1 MQSALDFRAALLRAG
16 GCGFTADVTA
26 NYGETAAKFTLDC
39 SYDVQ
44 SGVTLTVTKPETIAG
59 IGARVSG
66 EDAALSFEGTELAL
80 EGLANGNLAPLAGA
94 LIAARAWAEGYI
106 DAAGQED
113 AYLRVTYLDGYGAKT
128 LTVDTWFLK
137 ESSFPVRSEIAY
149 DGETV
154 LQIEL
159 TNFTMGRG
167 EHEDTDENLG

>member
-1 MQSALDFRAALLRAG
+1 MQSALDFRAAILSAG

-26 NYGETAAKFTLDC
+26 SYGETAAKFTLDC
-39 SYDVQ
+39 TYDVQ

-59 IGARVSG
+59 IQATVSG

-80 EGLANGNLAPLAGA
+80 ETLANGNLAPLSAPF
-94 LIAARAWAEGYI
+94 IAARAWSEGYI

-113 AYLRVTYLDGYGAKT
+113 AYLRATYLDGYGAKT

-137 ESSFPVRSEIAY
+137 QSGWPVRAEIAY

-154 LQIEL
+154 LQMEL
-159 TNFTMGRG
+159 TNFTIGRS
-167 EHEDTDENLG
+167 EHENTDADVG